1 MQPEQLARSDINLL
15 LTLAVLLEELSV
27 TRAATRLCLSQ
38 SAVSKALAKLR
49 EQFSDPLF
57 VRSAHGLKPTAKAR
71 ALQPKLDLLVQQLTS
86 LNQPDIF
93 DPRTSQRRYNI
104 ALVESAYPLILPHF
118 LPALFSQG
126 ANLTIST
133 HNWGADS
140 MSGLKSG
147 ELDLG
152 ITGRDIEGSAE
163 HHINATP
170 ADICH
175 QEIYRDHQMCLVRR
189 GHPCLKDNWDLEN
202 FLNQRHVQVR
212 CDGSERWLL
221 DYRLAEHGLQRD
233 IAIVVPDFNH
243 AANLCSYTDVVFTAP
258 SHFTTLMT
266 KQFNLVQLELPI
278 ALPPMAYTLFWHQE
292 RKDEQALQW
301 LINLVLSKTEHL
313 RSAPHGSYNND
324 KRI

>member
-27 TRAATRLCLSQ
+27 TRTATRLCLSQ

-57 VRSAHGLKPTAKAR
+57 VRSARGLKPTAKAR
-71 ALQPKLDLLVQQLTS
+71 ALQPKLDLLVKQLAN
-86 LNQPDIF
+86 LNEPDIF
-93 DPRTSQRRYNI
+93 DPHSSQRRYTI

-118 LPALFSQG
+118 LPSLFYQG
-126 ANLTIST
+126 TSLTIST
-133 HNWGADS
+133 HNWGAES
-140 MSGLKSG
+140 MAALQSG
-147 ELDLG
+147 EFDLG
-152 ITGRDIEGSAE
+152 ITGRDVAGGGK
-163 HHINATP
+163 HNINAVP
-170 ADICH
+170 AGICGK
-175 QEIYRDHQMCLVRR
+175 EIYRDHQMCLVRR
-189 GHPCLKDNWDLEN
+189 DHPCLADSWDLDN
-202 FLNQRHVQVR
+202 FLKQRHVQVR

-221 DYRLAEHGLQRD
+221 DYHLAELGLQRD

-258 SHFTTLMT
+258 SHFTSLMT

-278 ALPPMAYTLFWHQE
+278 PLPSMAYTLFWHQD
-292 RKDEQALQW
+292 KHDDQALQW

-313 RSAPHGSYNND
+313 R
-324 KRI
+324 